1 MYVCGLNKEICG
13 AIKSIICAILSVV
26 LFTSFVAL
34 ELNIY
39 VWSDSAAGGGGSAA
53 EIGCL
58 CCNPILS
65 SLQVLLLS

>member
-1 MYVCGLNKEICG
+1 MSGLIQRR
-13 AIKSIICAILSVV
+13 
-26 LFTSFVAL
+26 
-34 ELNIY
+34 
-39 VWSDSAAGGGGSAA
+39 GGGGSAA

>member
-39 VWSDSAAGGGGSAA
+39 VWSDSAAGGGGFCS
-53 EIGCL
+53 
-58 CCNPILS
+58 
-65 SLQVLLLS
+65 